1 MKLLSKTLLSSFMLS
16 SLMLT
21 GCSGGGSETGTS
33 SNNNGSIGTGSGS
46 SLKWVEGEF
55 PAYQQLANQCAA
67 SNSSY
72 VLNEKLW
79 LRSWSNDTYLWYSEI
94 IDRDPAP
101 YGVIEYFQLL
111 KTTELSAS
119 GNEKDQFHFSMPT
132 SEWDQLNQSGASVGY
147 GLNLN
152 LQQASASAD
161 RKVTVAYT
169 EPGTPATSANIARG
183 AVIVSINGVSVK
195 DANDTDSINTLN
207 QGLFPTTAGQ
217 QTQFTILD
225 LGATQT
231 RNVTLTA
238 QTVVSTPV
246 QNVKTVATPTGN
258 VGYMQF
264 NSHIATAERGLVDAI
279 TELKTLDVKDLV
291 LDLRYNGGGLLALAS
306 QLGYMIAGEQA
317 TENRIFE
324 RSTFNDKYPTTD
336 PVTGQPLTPMP
347 FIDQSIGF
355 NSGLLGAGQALPTLD
370 LQRLY
375 VLTTD
380 NTCSA
385 SEALMNSLRG
395 IDIEVIQL
403 GGTTCGKPY
412 GFYPTPNCGETYF
425 TVQFKGA
432 NDKGF
437 GDYSDGFVPSTSPTL
452 ASEMTGC
459 QLADDF
465 NHALGDKDERLL
477 SAALYYRD
485 NNRCPVASASIA
497 KAPAKPQF
505 VDQGY
510 QLKDTRLQNVL
521 LNNRIL
527 TEVKQ

>member
-1 MKLLSKTLLSSFMLS
+1 MTLLPKTLLCGILLS
-16 SLMLT
+16 NLILT
-21 GCSGGGSETGTS
+21 GCSGGGSGTDTD
-33 SNNNGSIGTGSGS
+33 SNNNGSIDTGSDS
-46 SLKWVEGEF
+46 ALKWVEGEF
-55 PAYQQLANQCAA
+55 PAYTELANQCAT
-67 SNSSY
+67 SNARY
-72 VLNEKLW
+72 ELNEKLW
-79 LRSWSNDTYLWYSEI
+79 LRSWSNDTYLWYDEI
-94 IDRDPAP
+94 TDRDPAP

-111 KTTELSAS
+111 KTTQLSAS

-147 GLNLN
+147 GLNLH
-152 LQQASASAD
+152 LQQASANVE
-161 RKVTVAYT
+161 RKVTVTYS
-169 EPGTPATSANIARG
+169 EPETPATNANIARG

-195 DANDTDSINTLN
+195 DANDNASINTLN

-246 QNVKTVATPTGN
+246 QNVKTVTTPTGT
-258 VGYMQF
+258 VGYIQF

-279 TELKTLDVKDLV
+279 SQLKALDVNDLV

-317 TENRIFE
+317 TQNRIFE
-324 RSTFNDKYPTTD
+324 RSTFNDKYPNTD
-336 PVTGQPLTPMP
+336 PVTGQALTPMP
-347 FIDQSIGF
+347 FIDESIGF
-355 NSGLLGAGQALPTLD
+355 NSALLGAGQALPTLN

-380 NTCSA
+380 DTCSA
-385 SEALMNSLRG
+385 SEALMNGLRG
-395 IDIEVIQL
+395 IDIEVVQI

-425 TVQFKGA
+425 TVQFKGE

-452 ASEMTGC
+452 ASEIDGC
-459 QLADDF
+459 QLNDDLE
-465 NHALGDKDERLL
+465 HSLGDENERLL

-485 NNRCPVASASIA
+485 NSSCPAIAASVA

-505 VDQGY
+505 IDEGY
-510 QLKDTRLQNVL
+510 ILEDTRMQNAL

-527 TEVKQ
+527 TQVK